1 LQFSQPEMMDCS
13 QPTDEFASQ
22 QKADPT
28 RDRWPPARPPS
39 PAAAAPNNSQL
50 PFDLS
55 AQFEIAHQAHSLG
68 LDVDVAGALSDFG
81 KSLHQIQHRARKRR
95 RQQVKQTV
103 V

>member
-1 LQFSQPEMMDCS
+1 LQFSSPEMMDCS

-22 QKADPT
+22 QPADPT

-39 PAAAAPNNSQL
+39 PASVNSQL

-55 AQFEIAHQAHSLG
+55 AQFEISHQAHSLG

-95 RQQVKQTV
+95 RQQVKESIV
-103 V
+103 